1 MKYEKQSWT
10 DGQTT
15 VCAANMQHIEQG
27 IVDAVTDIEAL
38 KGGISDG
45 SANLFSMD
53 GETENQKLFNAINEG
68 GRYSGGN
75 NTLTLTYKD
84 CDPPGD
90 GKASCQW
97 YLLYRHNYPEMN
109 DNVDTVIKDVVFEPE
124 GENTVLM
131 QLMFGVNGSLTFEN
145 CVFRNVLFYFGR
157 GGKYTFTFRNCIFE
171 DNQYQAIQCSD
182 WHNGAEYH
190 IEGCT
195 FRHMRPRLEEY
206 RKDIH
211 SKYLVG
217 WAYGF
222 IRCLAYNVKWFISDT
237 IFEDNM
243 GALVMMFKKS
253 SQLKDKAPDPT
264 KLELYM
270 ERCIVRKTNGAGIS
284 FDGQPATGWIK
295 DCKFYD
301 IGANRCNGE
310 GYDLPT
316 DEKVVSGTGTEDDPY
331 VYNCGVGSNGI
342 FSYNG
347 RCRHELVITGNYIH
361 NVMENGIEGDFR
373 EVSYN
378 HIENTG
384 YRMDEGMYNPSTEGL
399 YGTFAV
405 CKGNVIRNPT
415 RHEQGIVITGTYQ
428 DGQTLVYED
437 NVIEFEKDGETN
449 DSTGI
454 LLIVEQEAFT
464 SPLII
469 RNNTIRGFRKKYD
482 IYNKLGVSLENVHIE
497 DVGVQDN
504 VLTGGDYNQKNLVGI
519 SFGSD
524 KEESIV
530 RDAQFAEL
538 DEKGQ
543 PTEWKVFYGDAAVY
557 KTQNERFIRILG
569 TSTKSCA
576 ALAQDYHLNGDVYM
590 ARVRCKVR
598 SSSGKI
604 GFAPLSLKDDGSITS
619 GYENYSFNPKMCAV
633 DVPSSDIDNTWH
645 EVTHSMPVTHN
656 CRINILNPGFDD
668 AEGLTYRS
676 TLDVKDIDIRITRVQ
691 TYSDTADQPE
701 KVTTGALFDFKDVG
715 SSYLPANAMNVE
727 YWIPGKTWSYT
738 GGWMDAMWMMGKN
751 TGGDLGRG
759 RVRINK
765 DFKQY
770 TSLVAWYKADFDL
783 ELNGHTLECAGAD
796 EFAFLTLCNQ
806 TKVRVVGPGTL
817 KAKNFAVSVS
827 SGCELTIAKGVNIA
841 TTGESYALILNKGS
855 EEGRTVLNVQGGTY
869 GPILGLAYTAVNF
882 KMEEGSTASIAK
894 MITSGTVTVNKD
906 TLVTNKGKEITTI
919 KELTS
924 LVACE
929 NVEASY
935 QAGHTE
941 ADLAMTGDESITTCC
956 WTDEKGEPQKME
968 CSLTEA
974 FNKAR
979 STKDTRQGT
988 LTVALSGDIYTYT
1001 GFYFKDSGPVELNLN
1016 GYAIKNDHQ
1025 NYALYFAEGSK
1036 VTLCDT
1042 PDRSG
1047 VTGSVESTTYSAII
1061 VNGAETRLNINGG
1074 IVRQTTGIGVNVM
1087 DGAAVMLSGIAA
1099 LEGKICMTA
1108 GTNSTITLDGGTIT
1122 ATQMGIQATP
1132 EDSSTTEIIA
1142 HAGTVTSENVSIY
1155 AKKLTLDPAEGKIIT
1170 LTGSLSL
1177 TENAVLANGTKIT
1190 IDGEEATSLKRADGV
1205 ILVTKKGG

>member
-1 MKYEKQSWT
+1 MKITAPLLLDST
-10 DGQTT
+10 GQEIAGS
-15 VCAANMQHIEQG
+15 VKRIANTLENG
-27 IVDAVTDIEAL
+27 SPSN
-38 KGGISDG
+38 GGGGGGVSDG
-45 SANLFSMD
+45 YVNIFSVIGNSD
-53 GETENQKLFNAINEG
+53 NQRLFNAINNG
-68 GRYSGGN
+68 GRYAGSRK
-75 NTLTLTYKD
+75 TLTLTYAD
-84 CDPPGD
+84 ATPPGN

-97 YLLYRHNYPEMN
+97 YLLYRNNYPEMN

-124 GENTVLM
+124 GDNPVLM

-222 IRCLAYNVKWFISDT
+222 IRCLSYNVKWFISDT

-253 SQLKDKAPDPT
+253 AQLKDKAPDPT

-399 YGTFAV
+399 YGTFAI

-428 DGQTLVYED
+428 DGQTLIYED
-437 NVIEFEKDGETN
+437 NIIEFEKEGEVN

-497 DVGVQDN
+497 DVGGQDN
-504 VLTGGDYNQKNLVGI
+504 VLSGSDYNQRNLLGV

-530 RDAQFAEL
+530 RDPKFAVL
-538 DEKGQ
+538 DENGQ
-543 PTEWKVFYGDAAVY
+543 PTEWRVFYGEGAVY
-557 KTQNERFIRILG
+557 KTQNERFIRIKG

-576 ALAQDYHLNGDVYM
+576 CLAQDYHLGSAIYI
-590 ARVRCKVR
+590 ARIRCMVR

-604 GFAPLSLKDDGSITS
+604 GFAPLSLKDDGGVTN
-619 GYENYSFNPKMCAV
+619 GYENFSFNPKMGTF
-633 DVPSSDIDNTWH
+633 DLLSTGLDNEWR
-645 EVTHSMPVTHN
+645 EVTHSMVLTHN
-656 CRINILNPGFDD
+656 CRVNILNPGFDD
-668 AEGLTYRS
+668 ADGLTYRS

-691 TYSDTADQPE
+691 TYSDTEGTIE
-701 KVTTGALFDFKDVG
+701 KAGALFNFENVS
-715 SSYLPANAMNVE
+715 SSYLPANAMTVE

-738 GGWMDAMWMMGKN
+738 GGWADAAWMMGKH
-751 TGGDLGRG
+751 TGGDKGRG

-770 TSLVAWYKADFDL
+770 TSLVVWYKADFDL

-796 EFAFLTLCNQ
+796 EFAFLTLFNKA
-806 TKVRVVGPGTL
+806 KVRVVGPGTI
-817 KAKNFAVSVS
+817 KAKNYAVSIS
-827 SGCELTIAKGVNIA
+827 SGCELTVVGDVSFE
-841 TTGESYALILNKGS
+841 TTSKSYAVMVSKGS
-855 EEGRTVLNVQGGTY
+855 PEQRTVLNIQGGSY
-869 GPILGLAYTAVNF
+869 GPILALAYTAVNF
-882 KMEEGSTASIAK
+882 KIEKGNTANLAMMIA
-894 MITSGTVTVNKD
+894 TGTVTVDKD
-906 TLVTNKGKEITTI
+906 TLVENDGKGITTI

-924 LVACE
+924 LVACK
-929 NVEASY
+929 NVVASHLT
-935 QAGHTE
+935 GHGTE
-941 ADLAMTGDESITTCC
+941 TLAMTGDESVVTCA
-956 WTDEKGEPQKME
+956 WVDEKGEPQKME
-968 CSLTEA
+968 CSLTDA

-979 STKDTRQGT
+979 SSKDTRQGT
-988 LTVALSGDIYTYT
+988 MSIRLDGDIYTYT

-1047 VTGSVESTTYSAII
+1047 VTGSVESTTYSTII
-1061 VNGAETRLNINGG
+1061 VNGAETRLNINGS
-1074 IVRQTTGIGVNVM
+1074 IIRQTTGIAVNVI
-1087 DGAAVMLSGIAA
+1087 DGAAVTLSG
-1099 LEGKICMTA
+1099 EGAIEGQIGLQA
-1108 GTNSTITLDGGTIT
+1108 GTNVAVTLDGGSIT
-1122 ATQMGIQATP
+1122 ATKMGIQATP
-1132 EDSSTTEIIA
+1132 EDASTTA
-1142 HAGTVTSENVSIY
+1142 VTVHSGTITSDNISIY
-1155 AKKLTLDPAEGKIIT
+1155 AKDLTLDAVDGKTAT
-1170 LTGSLSL
+1170 LTGNLSL
-1177 TENAVLANGTKIT
+1177 TKNATITEGTSVLTGGKQVTELKQFTGTIT
-1190 IDGEEATSLKRADGV
+1190 V
-1205 ILVTKKGG
+1205 KKSSAS

>member
-1 MKYEKQSWT
+1 MKITAPLLLDST
-10 DGQTT
+10 GQDIAGS
-15 VCAANMQHIEQG
+15 VKRIANTLENG
-27 IVDAVTDIEAL
+27 SPSDS
-38 KGGISDG
+38 GGGGVSDG
-45 SANLFSMD
+45 YVNIFSVIGNSD
-53 GETENQKLFNAINEG
+53 NQRLFNAINNG
-68 GRYSGGN
+68 GRYAGSRK
-75 NTLTLTYKD
+75 TLTLTYAD
-84 CDPPGD
+84 ATPPGD

-124 GENTVLM
+124 GDNPVLM
-131 QLMFGVNGSLTFEN
+131 QLMFGVGGSLTFEN

-157 GGKYTFTFRNCIFE
+157 GGKYTFTFKNCIIE
-171 DNQYQAIQCSD
+171 DNQYQFIQCSD

-237 IFEDNM
+237 IFEDDM

-253 SQLKDKAPDPT
+253 AQLKETDPT

-270 ERCIVRKTNGAGIS
+270 ERCTIRKTNGAGIS

-316 DEKVVSGTGTEDDPY
+316 DERIVSGSGTDDDPY

-347 RCRHELVITGNYIH
+347 RCRHELVITGNYIY

-399 YGTFAV
+399 YGTFAI

-415 RHEQGIVITGTYQ
+415 KHEQGIVITGTYQ
-428 DGQTLVYED
+428 DGQALVYED
-437 NVIEFEKDGETN
+437 NLIEFEKDGETN

-482 IYNKLGVSLENVHIE
+482 IYNRLGVNLENVHIE
-497 DVGVQDN
+497 DIGEQDN
-504 VLTGGDYNQKNLVGI
+504 VLTGADYYQKNLVGV

-524 KEESIV
+524 KEEIIV
-530 RDAQFAEL
+530 RDPKFALL

-543 PTEWKVFYGDAAVY
+543 PTEWHVFYGEGTVY

-569 TSTKSCA
+569 TSMKSCA
-576 ALAQDYHLNGDVYM
+576 CLAQDYHLGSDIYI
-590 ARVRCKVR
+590 ARIRCKVR

-604 GFAPLSLKDDGSITS
+604 GFAPLSLKDDGSITN
-619 GYENYSFNPKMCAV
+619 GYENFSFNPKMGAFDLLSTGV
-633 DVPSSDIDNTWH
+633 DNEWR
-645 EVTHSMPVTHN
+645 EVTHSMVLTHN
-656 CRINILNPGFDD
+656 CRVNILNPGFDD
-668 AEGLTYRS
+668 AEDLTYRS

-691 TYSDTADQPE
+691 TYSDTEGEIE
-701 KVTTGALFDFKDVG
+701 KAGALFDFANVG
-715 SSYLPANAMNVE
+715 SSYLPANAMSVE
-727 YWIPGKTWSYT
+727 YWIPGKAWSYT
-738 GGWMDAMWMMGKN
+738 GSWQDATWMMGKW
-751 TGGDLGRG
+751 TGPEYGRG
-759 RVRINK
+759 RVIISK

-770 TSLVAWYKADFDL
+770 SSLVVWYESDFDL

-796 EFAFLTLCNQ
+796 EFAFLTLCNNA
-806 TKVRVVGPGTL
+806 KVRVVGPGTL
-817 KAKNFAVSVS
+817 KAKNFAVSIS
-827 SGCELTIAKGVNIA
+827 SGCELTMTSGVDVQ

-855 EEGRTVLNVQGGTY
+855 EDGRTILNVQGGSF

-882 KMEEGSTASIAK
+882 KLAEGDNASIEK
-894 MITSGTVTVNKD
+894 MITSGTVSVDKD
-906 TLVTNKGKEITTI
+906 TLVDNDGTEITTI
-919 KELTS
+919 KGLTS
-924 LVACE
+924 LVACK
-929 NVEASY
+929 NVTASY
-935 QAGHTE
+935 QAGHAE
-941 ADLAMTGDESITTCC
+941 ADLSMTGDESTVTCS
-956 WTDEKGEPQKME
+956 WTDENGEPQEVE

-988 LTVALSGDIYTYT
+988 LTVKLGGDIYTYT
-1001 GFYFKDSGPVELNLN
+1001 GFYFRDSGPVELNLN
-1016 GYAIKNDHQ
+1016 GYAIKNDYQ

-1047 VTGSVESTTYSAII
+1047 VTGSVESTTYSTII
-1061 VNGAETRLNINGG
+1061 VNGEETELNINGG

-1087 DGAAVMLSGIAA
+1087 EGASVTISGIAA
-1099 LEGKICMTA
+1099 LEGQICVMA
-1108 GTNSTITLDGGTIT
+1108 GTNVSVTLDGGTIT
-1122 ATQMGIQATP
+1122 ASKMGIQATP
-1132 EDSSTTEIIA
+1132 EDNSTTAITV
-1142 HAGTVTSENVSIY
+1142 HSGTITSEDISIY
-1155 AKKLTLDPAEGKIIT
+1155 AKDLTLDAVDGKT
-1170 LTGSLSL
+1170 ATMSGKLSL
-1177 TENAVLANGTKIT
+1177 TQNATITAGTSVLAGGESVTVLKQYTGTIT
-1190 IDGEEATSLKRADGV
+1190 VQKSSTS
-1205 ILVTKKGG
+1205 

>member
-1 MKYEKQSWT
+1 MKITAPLLLDST
-10 DGQTT
+10 GQEIAGS
-15 VCAANMQHIEQG
+15 VKRIANTLENG
-27 IVDAVTDIEAL
+27 SPSN
-38 KGGISDG
+38 GGGGGGVSDG
-45 SANLFSMD
+45 YVNIFSVIGNSD
-53 GETENQKLFNAINEG
+53 NQRLFNAINNG
-68 GRYSGGN
+68 GRYAGSRK
-75 NTLTLTYKD
+75 TLTLTYAD
-84 CDPPGD
+84 ATPPGN

-97 YLLYRHNYPEMN
+97 YLLYRNNYPEMN

-124 GENTVLM
+124 GDNPVLM

-157 GGKYTFTFRNCIFE
+157 AGKYTFTFKNCIIE
-171 DNQYQAIQCSD
+171 DNQYQFIQCSD

-206 RKDIH
+206 RNDIH

-222 IRCLAYNVKWFISDT
+222 IRCLAYDVKWFISDT
-237 IFEDNM
+237 IFEDDM

-253 SQLKDKAPDPT
+253 AQLKDKAPDPT

-295 DCKFYD
+295 DCKFCD

-316 DEKVVSGTGTEDDPY
+316 DEKVVSGTGTEGDPY

-399 YGTFAV
+399 YGTFAI

-428 DGQTLVYED
+428 DGQTLIYED
-437 NVIEFEKDGETN
+437 NIIEFEKEGEVN

-497 DVGVQDN
+497 DVGGQDN
-504 VLTGGDYNQKNLVGI
+504 VLSGSDYNQRNLLGV

-530 RDAQFAEL
+530 RDPKFAVL
-538 DEKGQ
+538 DENGQ
-543 PTEWKVFYGDAAVY
+543 PTEWRVFYGEGAVY
-557 KTQNERFIRILG
+557 KTQNERFIRIKG

-576 ALAQDYHLNGDVYM
+576 CLAQDYHLGSAIYI
-590 ARVRCKVR
+590 ARIRCMVR

-604 GFAPLSLKDDGSITS
+604 GFAPLSLKDDGGVTN
-619 GYENYSFNPKMCAV
+619 GYENFSFNPKMGTF
-633 DVPSSDIDNTWH
+633 DLLSTGLDNEWR
-645 EVTHSMPVTHN
+645 EVTHSMVLTHN
-656 CRINILNPGFDD
+656 CRVNILNPGFDD

-691 TYSDTADQPE
+691 TYSDTEGTIE
-701 KVTTGALFDFKDVG
+701 KAGALFDFKDVS
-715 SSYLPANAMNVE
+715 SSYLPANAMTVE
-727 YWIPGKTWSYT
+727 YWLPGKTWSYT
-738 GGWMDAMWMMGKN
+738 GGWADAAWMMGKH
-751 TGGDLGRG
+751 TGGDKGRG
-759 RVRINK
+759 RIRINK

-770 TSLVAWYKADFDL
+770 TSLVVWYKADFDL

-796 EFAFLTLCNQ
+796 EFAFLTLFNKA
-806 TKVRVVGPGTL
+806 KVRVVGPGTI
-817 KAKNFAVSVS
+817 KAKNYAVSIS
-827 SGCELTIAKGVNIA
+827 SGCELTVVGDVSFE
-841 TTGESYALILNKGS
+841 TTSKSYAVMVSKGS
-855 EEGRTVLNVQGGTY
+855 PEQRTVLNIQGGSY
-869 GPILGLAYTAVNF
+869 GPILALAYTAVNF
-882 KMEEGSTASIAK
+882 KIEEGNTANLAMMIA
-894 MITSGTVTVNKD
+894 TGTVTVDKD
-906 TLVTNKGKEITTI
+906 TLVENDGNGITTI

-924 LVACE
+924 LVACK
-929 NVEASY
+929 NVVASHLT
-935 QAGHTE
+935 GHGTE
-941 ADLAMTGDESITTCC
+941 TLAMTGDESVVTCA
-956 WTDEKGEPQKME
+956 WVDEKGEPQKME
-968 CSLTEA
+968 CSLTDA

-979 STKDTRQGT
+979 SSKDTRQGT
-988 LTVALSGDIYTYT
+988 MSIRLDGDIYTYT

-1074 IVRQTTGIGVNVM
+1074 IVRQTTGIAVNVI
-1087 DGAAVMLSGIAA
+1087 DGAAVTLSG
-1099 LEGKICMTA
+1099 EGAIEGQIGLQA
-1108 GTNSTITLDGGTIT
+1108 GTNVAVTLDGGSIT
-1122 ATQMGIQATP
+1122 ATKMGIQATP
-1132 EDSSTTEIIA
+1132 EDTSTTA
-1142 HAGTVTSENVSIY
+1142 VTVHSGTITSDNISIY
-1155 AKKLTLDPAEGKIIT
+1155 AKDLTLDAVDGKTAT
-1170 LTGSLSL
+1170 LTGNLSL
-1177 TENAVLANGTKIT
+1177 TKNATITAGTSVLTGGKQVTELKQFTGTIT
-1190 IDGEEATSLKRADGV
+1190 V
-1205 ILVTKKGG
+1205 KKSSAS

>member
-1 MKYEKQSWT
+1 MKITAPLLLDST
-10 DGQTT
+10 GQEIAGS
-15 VCAANMQHIEQG
+15 VKRIANTLENG
-27 IVDAVTDIEAL
+27 SPSN
-38 KGGISDG
+38 GGGGGGVSDG
-45 SANLFSMD
+45 YVNIFSVIGNSD
-53 GETENQKLFNAINEG
+53 NQRLFNAINNG
-68 GRYSGGN
+68 GRYAGSRK
-75 NTLTLTYKD
+75 TLTLTYAD
-84 CDPPGD
+84 ATPPGN

-97 YLLYRHNYPEMN
+97 YLLYRNNYPEMN

-124 GENTVLM
+124 GDNPVLM

-222 IRCLAYNVKWFISDT
+222 IRCLSYNVKWFISDT

-428 DGQTLVYED
+428 DGQTLIYED
-437 NVIEFEKDGETN
+437 NIIEFEKEGEVN

-497 DVGVQDN
+497 DVGGQDN
-504 VLTGGDYNQKNLVGI
+504 VLSGSDYNQRNLLGV

-530 RDAQFAEL
+530 RDPKFAVL
-538 DEKGQ
+538 DENGQ
-543 PTEWKVFYGDAAVY
+543 PTEWRVFYGEGAVY
-557 KTQNERFIRILG
+557 KTQNERFIRIKG

-576 ALAQDYHLNGDVYM
+576 CLAQDYHLGSAIYI
-590 ARVRCKVR
+590 ARIRCMVR

-604 GFAPLSLKDDGSITS
+604 GFAPLSLKDDGGVTN
-619 GYENYSFNPKMCAV
+619 GYENFSFNPKMGTF
-633 DVPSSDIDNTWH
+633 DLLSTGLDNEWR
-645 EVTHSMPVTHN
+645 EVTHSMVLTHN
-656 CRINILNPGFDD
+656 CRVNILNPGFDD
-668 AEGLTYRS
+668 ADGLTYRS

-691 TYSDTADQPE
+691 TYSDTEGTIE
-701 KVTTGALFDFKDVG
+701 KAGALFNFENVS
-715 SSYLPANAMNVE
+715 SSYLPANAMTVE

-738 GGWMDAMWMMGKN
+738 GGWADAAWMMGKH
-751 TGGDLGRG
+751 TGGDKGRG

-770 TSLVAWYKADFDL
+770 TSLVVWYKADFDL

-796 EFAFLTLCNQ
+796 EFAFLTLFNKA
-806 TKVRVVGPGTL
+806 KVRVVGPGTI
-817 KAKNFAVSVS
+817 KAKNYAVSIS
-827 SGCELTIAKGVNIA
+827 SGCELTVVGDVSFE
-841 TTGESYALILNKGS
+841 TTSKSYAVMVSKGS
-855 EEGRTVLNVQGGTY
+855 PEQRTVLNIQGGSY
-869 GPILGLAYTAVNF
+869 GPILALAYTAVNF
-882 KMEEGSTASIAK
+882 KIEKGNTANLAMMIA
-894 MITSGTVTVNKD
+894 TGTVTVDKD
-906 TLVTNKGKEITTI
+906 TLVENDGKGITTI

-924 LVACE
+924 LVACK
-929 NVEASY
+929 NVVASHLT
-935 QAGHTE
+935 GHGTE
-941 ADLAMTGDESITTCC
+941 TLAMTGDESVVTCA
-956 WTDEKGEPQKME
+956 WVDEKGEPQKME
-968 CSLTEA
+968 CSLTDA

-979 STKDTRQGT
+979 SSKDTRQGT
-988 LTVALSGDIYTYT
+988 MSIRLDGDIYTYT

-1047 VTGSVESTTYSAII
+1047 VTGSVESTTYSTII
-1061 VNGAETRLNINGG
+1061 VNGAETRLNINGS
-1074 IVRQTTGIGVNVM
+1074 IIRQTTGIAVNVI
-1087 DGAAVMLSGIAA
+1087 DGAAVTLSG
-1099 LEGKICMTA
+1099 EGAIEGQIGLQA
-1108 GTNSTITLDGGTIT
+1108 GTNVAVTLDGGSIT
-1122 ATQMGIQATP
+1122 ATKMGIQATP
-1132 EDSSTTEIIA
+1132 EDASTTA
-1142 HAGTVTSENVSIY
+1142 VTVHSGTITSDNISIY
-1155 AKKLTLDPAEGKIIT
+1155 AKDLTLDAVDGKTAT
-1170 LTGSLSL
+1170 LTGNLSL
-1177 TENAVLANGTKIT
+1177 TKNATITEGTSVLTGGKQVTELKQFTGTIT
-1190 IDGEEATSLKRADGV
+1190 V
-1205 ILVTKKGG
+1205 KKSSAS

>member
-1 MKYEKQSWT
+1 MSEKT
-10 DGQTT
+10 EAVITNDTGEKIAKALERIAT
-15 VCAANMQHIEQG
+15 AREQLVNSNA
-27 IVDAVTDIEAL
+27 IA
-38 KGGISDG
+38 
-45 SANLFSMD
+45 
-53 GETENQKLFNAINEG
+53 KLSIGNAINNS
-68 GRYSGGN
+68 GRYAGSRK
-75 NTLTLTYKD
+75 TLTLTYKD

-97 YLLYRHNYPEMN
+97 YLLYRNYPEMN

-124 GENTVLM
+124 GENPVLM

-157 GGKYTFTFRNCIFE
+157 GGKYTFTFRNYIFE

-211 SKYLVG
+211 SKYLMG

-222 IRCLAYNVKWFISDT
+222 IRCLAYNVKWFISDS

-253 SQLKDKAPDPT
+253 AQLKDQAPDPT

-316 DEKVVSGTGTEDDPY
+316 DEKIVSGTGTEDDPY

-428 DGQTLVYED
+428 DGQALVYED
-437 NVIEFEKDGETN
+437 NIIEFEKEGEVN

-482 IYNKLGVSLENVHIE
+482 IYNKLGVSLRNVRIE
-497 DVGVQDN
+497 DVGEQED
-504 VLTGGDYNQKNLVGI
+504 VLTGADYYQKNLLGV

-524 KEESIV
+524 QEESIV
-530 RDAQFAEL
+530 RDPMFAEL

-543 PTEWKVFYGDAAVY
+543 PTEWHVFYGEGTVY
-557 KTQNERFIRILG
+557 KTQNERFIRIKG

-576 ALAQDYHLNGDVYM
+576 CLAQD
-590 ARVRCKVR
+590 
-598 SSSGKI
+598 
-604 GFAPLSLKDDGSITS
+604 
-619 GYENYSFNPKMCAV
+619 
-633 DVPSSDIDNTWH
+633 
-645 EVTHSMPVTHN
+645 
-656 CRINILNPGFDD
+656 
-668 AEGLTYRS
+668 
-676 TLDVKDIDIRITRVQ
+676 
-691 TYSDTADQPE
+691 
-701 KVTTGALFDFKDVG
+701 
-715 SSYLPANAMNVE
+715 
-727 YWIPGKTWSYT
+727 
-738 GGWMDAMWMMGKN
+738 
-751 TGGDLGRG
+751 
-759 RVRINK
+759 
-765 DFKQY
+765 
-770 TSLVAWYKADFDL
+770 
-783 ELNGHTLECAGAD
+783 
-796 EFAFLTLCNQ
+796 
-806 TKVRVVGPGTL
+806 
-817 KAKNFAVSVS
+817 
-827 SGCELTIAKGVNIA
+827 
-841 TTGESYALILNKGS
+841 
-855 EEGRTVLNVQGGTY
+855 
-869 GPILGLAYTAVNF
+869 
-882 KMEEGSTASIAK
+882 
-894 MITSGTVTVNKD
+894 
-906 TLVTNKGKEITTI
+906 
-919 KELTS
+919 
-924 LVACE
+924 
-929 NVEASY
+929 
-935 QAGHTE
+935 
-941 ADLAMTGDESITTCC
+941 
-956 WTDEKGEPQKME
+956 
-968 CSLTEA
+968 
-974 FNKAR
+974 
-979 STKDTRQGT
+979 
-988 LTVALSGDIYTYT
+988 
-1001 GFYFKDSGPVELNLN
+1001 
-1016 GYAIKNDHQ
+1016 
-1025 NYALYFAEGSK
+1025 
-1036 VTLCDT
+1036 
-1042 PDRSG
+1042 
-1047 VTGSVESTTYSAII
+1047 
-1061 VNGAETRLNINGG
+1061 
-1074 IVRQTTGIGVNVM
+1074 
-1087 DGAAVMLSGIAA
+1087 
-1099 LEGKICMTA
+1099 
-1108 GTNSTITLDGGTIT
+1108 
-1122 ATQMGIQATP
+1122 
-1132 EDSSTTEIIA
+1132 
-1142 HAGTVTSENVSIY
+1142 
-1155 AKKLTLDPAEGKIIT
+1155 
-1170 LTGSLSL
+1170 
-1177 TENAVLANGTKIT
+1177 
-1190 IDGEEATSLKRADGV
+1190 
-1205 ILVTKKGG
+1205 

>member
-1 MKYEKQSWT
+1 MKITAPLLLDST
-10 DGQTT
+10 GQEIAGS
-15 VCAANMQHIEQG
+15 VKRIANTLENG
-27 IVDAVTDIEAL
+27 SPSN
-38 KGGISDG
+38 GGGGGGVSDG
-45 SANLFSMD
+45 YVNIFSVIGNSD
-53 GETENQKLFNAINEG
+53 NQRLFNAINNG
-68 GRYSGGN
+68 GRYAGSRK
-75 NTLTLTYKD
+75 TLTLTYAD
-84 CDPPGD
+84 ATPPGN

-97 YLLYRHNYPEMN
+97 YLLYRNNYPEMN

-124 GENTVLM
+124 GDNPVLM

-222 IRCLAYNVKWFISDT
+222 IRCLSYNVKWFISDT

-253 SQLKDKAPDPT
+253 AQLKDKAPDPT

-399 YGTFAV
+399 YGTFAI

-428 DGQTLVYED
+428 DGQTLIYED
-437 NVIEFEKDGETN
+437 NIIEFEKEGEVN

-497 DVGVQDN
+497 DVGGQDN
-504 VLTGGDYNQKNLVGI
+504 VLSGSDYNQRNLLGV

-530 RDAQFAEL
+530 RDPKFAVL
-538 DEKGQ
+538 DENGQ
-543 PTEWKVFYGDAAVY
+543 PTEWRVFYGEGAVY
-557 KTQNERFIRILG
+557 KTQNERFIRIKG

-576 ALAQDYHLNGDVYM
+576 CLAQDYHLGSAIYI
-590 ARVRCKVR
+590 ARIRCMVR

-604 GFAPLSLKDDGSITS
+604 GFAPLSLKDDGGVTN
-619 GYENYSFNPKMCAV
+619 GYENFSFNPKMGTF
-633 DVPSSDIDNTWH
+633 DLLSTGLDNEWR
-645 EVTHSMPVTHN
+645 EVTHSMVLTHN
-656 CRINILNPGFDD
+656 CRVNILNPGFDD
-668 AEGLTYRS
+668 ADGLTYRS

-691 TYSDTADQPE
+691 TYSDTEGTIE
-701 KVTTGALFDFKDVG
+701 KAGALFNFENVS
-715 SSYLPANAMNVE
+715 SSYLPANAMTVE

-738 GGWMDAMWMMGKN
+738 GGWADAAWMMGKH
-751 TGGDLGRG
+751 TGGDKGRG
-759 RVRINK
+759 RIRINK

-770 TSLVAWYKADFDL
+770 TSLVVWYKADFDL

-796 EFAFLTLCNQ
+796 EFAFLTLFNKA
-806 TKVRVVGPGTL
+806 KVRVVGPGTI
-817 KAKNFAVSVS
+817 KAKNYAVSIS
-827 SGCELTIAKGVNIA
+827 SGCELTVVGDVSFE
-841 TTGESYALILNKGS
+841 TTSKSYAVMVSKGS
-855 EEGRTVLNVQGGTY
+855 PEQRTVLNIQGGSY
-869 GPILGLAYTAVNF
+869 GPILALAYTAVNF
-882 KMEEGSTASIAK
+882 KIEKGNTANLAMMIA
-894 MITSGTVTVNKD
+894 TGTVTVDKD
-906 TLVTNKGKEITTI
+906 TLVENDGKGITTI

-924 LVACE
+924 LVACK
-929 NVEASY
+929 NVVASHLT
-935 QAGHTE
+935 GHGTE
-941 ADLAMTGDESITTCC
+941 TLAMTGDESVVTCA
-956 WTDEKGEPQKME
+956 WVDEKGEPQKME
-968 CSLTEA
+968 CSLTDA

-979 STKDTRQGT
+979 SSKDTRQGT
-988 LTVALSGDIYTYT
+988 MSIRLDGDIYTYT

-1047 VTGSVESTTYSAII
+1047 VTGSVESTTYSTII
-1061 VNGAETRLNINGG
+1061 VNGAETRLNINGS
-1074 IVRQTTGIGVNVM
+1074 IIRQTTGIAVNVI
-1087 DGAAVMLSGIAA
+1087 DGAAVTLSG
-1099 LEGKICMTA
+1099 EGAIEGQIGLQA
-1108 GTNSTITLDGGTIT
+1108 GTNVAVTLDGGSIT
-1122 ATQMGIQATP
+1122 ATKMGIQATP
-1132 EDSSTTEIIA
+1132 EDASTTA
-1142 HAGTVTSENVSIY
+1142 VTVHSGTITSDNISIY
-1155 AKKLTLDPAEGKIIT
+1155 AKDLTLDAVDGKTAT
-1170 LTGSLSL
+1170 LTGNLSL
-1177 TENAVLANGTKIT
+1177 TKNATITEGTSVLTGGKQVTELKQFTGTIT
-1190 IDGEEATSLKRADGV
+1190 V
-1205 ILVTKKGG
+1205 KKSSAS